1 MAMNGT
7 VLGTAL
13 RVAIDNAVAAN
24 PTANETQRAAIW
36 NAIGD
41 AIVTHVRLASV
52 AVTVTSVSGVTTG
65 PGVSGPGVG
74 SGSII

>member
-13 RVAIDNAVAAN
+13 RVAIDDAVRAN
-24 PTANETQRAAIW
+24 RTANEAQRVAIW

-41 AIVTHVRLASV
+41 AIVTHVRLATVS
-52 AVTVTSVSGVTTG
+52 VTVTSVSGVTTG
-65 PGVSGPGVG
+65 PGVSGPGAG
-74 SGSII
+74 SGSIT